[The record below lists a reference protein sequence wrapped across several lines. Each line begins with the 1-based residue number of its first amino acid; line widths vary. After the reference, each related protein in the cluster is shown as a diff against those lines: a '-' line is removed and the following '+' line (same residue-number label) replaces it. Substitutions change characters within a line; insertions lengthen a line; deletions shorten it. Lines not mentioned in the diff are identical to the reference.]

1 MLRNK
6 KSPVADIDLCGD
18 VADALKH
25 AILTQR
31 LDVRQVRGNDA
42 VLALSTGYGELANG
56 EGNYGGV
63 VQVVVMANAGQRAL
77 SCVCQNVVDAW
88 RRVSG
93 MALPPI
99 GDP

>member
-1 MLRNK
+1 M
-6 KSPVADIDLCGD
+6 
-18 VADALKH
+18 
-25 AILTQR
+25 
-31 LDVRQVRGNDA
+31 DVRQVRENDA

-56 EGNYGGV
+56 EGKYGGV
-63 VQVVVMANAGQRAL
+63 VQVIVVANAGQRAL

-93 MALPPI
+93 MALPRI